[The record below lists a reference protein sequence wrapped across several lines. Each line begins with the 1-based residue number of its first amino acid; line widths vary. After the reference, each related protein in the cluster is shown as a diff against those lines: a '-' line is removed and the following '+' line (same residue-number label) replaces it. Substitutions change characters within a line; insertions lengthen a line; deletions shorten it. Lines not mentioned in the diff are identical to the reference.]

1 MSVNHTLQDVIND
14 LRVWQAE
21 GTDTKPAEYAH
32 RLGLAEALVKQLL
45 DQLDADT
52 VPLETFPSLFDNQE
66 VGYKLTGQTGIFRL
80 HMVNE
85 RCNLVWT
92 KAHVTGDA
100 EGATRGFQINAESLF
115 DLALLTRE
123 LSDVVEQAI
132 AEEIRRGQ

>member
-21 GTDTKPAEYAH
+21 GKDSNPAEYAH
-32 RLGLAEALVKQLL
+32 RLGMAEALVKQLL

-52 VPLETFPSLFDNQE
+52 VPLETFPSLFDNE
-66 VGYKLTGQTGIFRL
+66 EMGYKLTGQTGIFRM

-92 KAHVTGDA
+92 KAHSFADD
-100 EGATRGFQINAESLF
+100 EGSTKGFQINAESLF

-132 AEEIRRGQ
+132 AEEIKKGQ